1 MFFAFYHTLE
11 VKWRLWISRHGSDSL
26 SENPP
31 PFLRG
36 KVSREK
42 NTKNGSSSQKTWL
55 VGGFNP
61 SQEYAHHLKQSSQVW
76 LKNNTYWNPELM
88 IDTWFD
94 VDPPTKAALEFI
106 VLTGKHLSCGDQ
118 KQPIINHLLWPPSF
132 GIFNTSMVFMVSS
145 LNFKGSHGKS
155 H

>member
-1 MFFAFYHTLE
+1 MGWFLPSSLDYVFLPFIIPWKSNDAYEFLGMAVIHWVRIHHHFSGAKLV
-11 VKWRLWISRHGSDSL
+11 VKKT
-26 SENPP
+26 P
-31 PFLRG
+31 
-36 KVSREK
+36 
-42 NTKNGSSSQKTWL
+42 KNGSSSQKTWL

-118 KQPIINHLLWPPSF
+118 KQPIINHLLWPPLVWYF
-132 GIFNTSMVFMVSS
+132 
-145 LNFKGSHGKS
+145 
-155 H
+155 